1 MRRASSHKKPVD
13 SLLISPGLVGV
24 PASEGADLSDLR
36 RPRPNIF
43 VYIFLRWSE
52 VDLHHRHDSEIQLRN
67 VLR

>member
-1 MRRASSHKKPVD
+1 MRGASSHKKPVD

-43 VYIFLRWSE
+43 VYIYLALE
-52 VDLHHRHDSEIQLRN
+52 
-67 VLR
+67 

>member
-13 SLLISPGLVGV
+13 SLLIIPGLVAV

-36 RPRPNIF
+36 RPRANIF
-43 VYIFLRWSE
+43 VYILRWSE